1 MNILEAVVL
10 GAVQGITEFLPIS
23 SSGHLILVPWFLGW
37 QQRGLA
43 FDVALHLGT
52 LVALLWYFRTEWI
65 ALVEAGFRILA
76 GRRDG
81 PDERLLLRILAATVP
96 GGIAGLAAED
106 YVETFLRSPAVI
118 AAALI
123 GIALALAAA
132 ERTGRRAKK
141 IEDISW
147 TDTLAIGVAQALAI
161 VPGVSRS
168 GITLASAMF
177 RGMKRDAAARFSFL
191 LATPIIGGAA
201 IKKMFD
207 LLSSGLTADQAVM
220 LGAGILSAAIV
231 GYLAIAFMLRF
242 LAVHTTYVFIYYRI
256 GLGIVVLLAFLSG
269 FR

>member
-1 MNILEAVVL
+1 MVPTNDSFCGSWPPPSPA
-10 GAVQGITEFLPIS
+10 ASRASRPKIS
-23 SSGHLILVPWFLGW
+23 SRHSCEVP
-37 QQRGLA
+37 
-43 FDVALHLGT
+43 
-52 LVALLWYFRTEWI
+52 
-65 ALVEAGFRILA
+65 
-76 GRRDG
+76 
-81 PDERLLLRILAATVP
+81 RLSRP
-96 GGIAGLAAED
+96 
-106 YVETFLRSPAVI
+106 RSS
-118 AAALI
+118 

-132 ERTGRRAKK
+132 ELKGLRAKK
-141 IEDISW
+141 IEDLSW

-168 GITLASAMF
+168 GITLAAAMF

-207 LLSSGLTADQAVM
+207 LLSSGLTADEAVV
-220 LGAGILSAAIV
+220 LGTGILSAAIV